1 MIYVLNASA
10 KSEAQVGFKALA
22 PHGLSLETC
31 LRKMIIVSED
41 KYHSLNQDLK
51 FKEQFTKAFDVHS
64 GFAAIEYLVK
74 VLSGLESPVLGET
87 EVLGQFKKQ
96 VVPQL
101 EEKTEM
107 AEVVQ
112 FVLNLVKMV
121 RSKHLVGLGSQSYG
135 SLVRRILKAEQ
146 HVLFV
151 GSGVLAESIFP
162 WIKDS
167 KKNMFAVRSFE
178 KFKNTELYTAN
189 SDLKTFS
196 LNQDFKFDFPLNV
209 IVCAPIEASKL
220 EFFLKAAR
228 VNKII
233 DLREESDTDPIE
245 NIKCEVFDLKE
256 VFGEMSAQAGK
267 KESLIKAVKKD
278 INLKLEEKFV
288 KHRPFGWEDLCL

>member
-1 MIYVLNASA
+1 MIYVLNASS
-10 KSEAQVGFKALA
+10 KTEAEEGFRNLA

-31 LRKMIIVSED
+31 LRKMVILSEE
-41 KYHSLNQDLK
+41 KYHSLNQDVN
-51 FKEQFTKAFDVHS
+51 FKERTSKAFEVHS
-64 GFAAIEYLVK
+64 GFSAIEYLVK

-101 EEKTEM
+101 NEKTEM

-151 GSGVLAESIFP
+151 GAGVLAESIFP

-167 KKNMFAVRSFE
+167 KKNMFAVRSPENFE
-178 KFKNTELYTAN
+178 NSEIYEAN
-189 SDLKTFS
+189 SDLQTFALS
-196 LNQDFKFDFPLNV
+196 DKFNFDFPLNV
-209 IVCAPIEASKL
+209 IVCAPIEAKKL
-220 EFFLKAAR
+220 ESFLKDAK

-233 DLREESDTDPIE
+233 DLRDESETDPIA

-256 VFGEMSAQAGK
+256 VFGEMTAHADK
-267 KESLIKAVKKD
+267 KEGLIKAVKKD
-278 INLKLEEKFV
+278 INIKIEEKFV